1 MSNAQKKNV
10 PELRFSGFEDEWEE
24 KKLGNLGLFQKS
36 YSFSRAKEGNGK
48 TKHIHYGD
56 IHSKFKTVLDSDG
69 NIPNIIEKAVFELIQ
84 KGDIVFA
91 DASEDYSDL
100 GKAVMI
106 DFKPNSLISGL
117 HTHLFRPLNNAISN
131 FLIFYTKTLSY
142 KKFIRQQGT
151 GISVLG
157 ISKKSLLNL
166 NVLIPRSGQE
176 QQKIGKFF
184 SKLDRQ
190 IELEEQKLELLQQQK
205 KGYMQKFFSQELRF
219 KDENGE
225 EYPEWE
231 EKQLGEV
238 AEIIGGGTPS
248 TKNKLYWNGEINWFS
263 PIEIGNKTYV
273 YSSQKKITEEG
284 LRKSSAKILPV
295 GTILFTSRAGI
306 GKTAILAKESTTNQ
320 GFQSIVPRKGVL
332 DSYYVY
338 TISNI
343 LKILAEK
350 VSAGSTFSEISKKQ
364 MEQLNLNI
372 PMIKEQKNISKF
384 FSKFDNLIEIQ
395 ERKLKLLKQQKQGL
409 LQKMFI

>member
-1 MSNAQKKNV
+1 MSNTQKKNV
-10 PELRFSGFEDEWEE
+10 PELRFPGFEGEWEE
-24 KKLGNLGLFQKS
+24 KKLGDVATFAKGKLGTKKDVSQ
-36 YSFSRAKEGNGK
+36 NGVP
-48 TKHIHYGD
+48 IILYG
-56 IHSKFKTVLDSDG
+56 
-69 NIPNIIEKAVFELIQ
+69 EL
-84 KGDIVFA
+84 
-91 DASEDYSDL
+91 
-100 GKAVMI
+100 
-106 DFKPNSLISGL
+106 
-117 HTHLFRPLNNAISN
+117 
-131 FLIFYTKTLSY
+131 YTKYGAIVSKIFSKTDIPENKLKIA
-142 KKFIRQQGT
+142 KK
-151 GISVLG
+151 
-157 ISKKSLLNL
+157 ND
-166 NVLIPRSGQE
+166 VLIPSSGETAIDIATASCIYLNKGVAVGGDINILTPQKQDDRFISLSINGINKNELSKYAQGKTVVHLYNNDIKNLKIVFPSEFEE
-176 QQKIGKFF
+176 QVRIGDFF

-205 KGYMQKFFSQELRF
+205 KGYMQKIFSQELRF

-238 AEIIGGGTPS
+238 AEIIGGGPPS

>member
-1 MSNAQKKNV
+1 M
-10 PELRFSGFEDEWEE
+10 
-24 KKLGNLGLFQKS
+24 
-36 YSFSRAKEGNGK
+36 
-48 TKHIHYGD
+48 
-56 IHSKFKTVLDSDG
+56 
-69 NIPNIIEKAVFELIQ
+69 
-84 KGDIVFA
+84 
-91 DASEDYSDL
+91 
-100 GKAVMI
+100 
-106 DFKPNSLISGL
+106 
-117 HTHLFRPLNNAISN
+117 
-131 FLIFYTKTLSY
+131 
-142 KKFIRQQGT
+142 
-151 GISVLG
+151 
-157 ISKKSLLNL
+157 
-166 NVLIPRSGQE
+166 
-176 QQKIGKFF
+176 QKI
-184 SKLDRQ
+184 
-190 IELEEQKLELLQQQK
+190 
-205 KGYMQKFFSQELRF
+205 FSQELRF

-238 AEIIGGGTPS
+238 AEIIGGGPPS

>member
-1 MSNAQKKNV
+1 MSNTQKKNV
-10 PELRFSGFEDEWEE
+10 PELRFPGFEGEWEE
-24 KKLGNLGLFQKS
+24 KKLGDVATFAKDKLG
-36 YSFSRAKEGNGK
+36 AKKDVSQNGVP
-48 TKHIHYGD
+48 IILYG
-56 IHSKFKTVLDSDG
+56 
-69 NIPNIIEKAVFELIQ
+69 EL
-84 KGDIVFA
+84 
-91 DASEDYSDL
+91 
-100 GKAVMI
+100 
-106 DFKPNSLISGL
+106 
-117 HTHLFRPLNNAISN
+117 
-131 FLIFYTKTLSY
+131 YTKYGAIVSKIFSKTDIPENKLKIA
-142 KKFIRQQGT
+142 KK
-151 GISVLG
+151 
-157 ISKKSLLNL
+157 ND
-166 NVLIPRSGQE
+166 VLIPSSGETAIDIATASCIYLNKGVAVGGDINILTPQKQDDRFISLSINGINKNELSKYAQGKTVVHLYNNDIKNLKIVFPSEFEE
-176 QQKIGKFF
+176 QVRIGDFF

-205 KGYMQKFFSQELRF
+205 KGYMQKIFSQELRF

-238 AEIIGGGTPS
+238 AEIIGGGPPS

>member
-1 MSNAQKKNV
+1 MSNTQKKNV
-10 PELRFSGFEDEWEE
+10 PELRFPGFEGEWEE
-24 KKLGNLGLFQKS
+24 KKLGDVATFAKGKLG
-36 YSFSRAKEGNGK
+36 AKKDVSQNGVP
-48 TKHIHYGD
+48 IILYG
-56 IHSKFKTVLDSDG
+56 
-69 NIPNIIEKAVFELIQ
+69 EL
-84 KGDIVFA
+84 
-91 DASEDYSDL
+91 
-100 GKAVMI
+100 
-106 DFKPNSLISGL
+106 
-117 HTHLFRPLNNAISN
+117 
-131 FLIFYTKTLSY
+131 YTKYGAIVSKIFSKTDIPENKLKIA
-142 KKFIRQQGT
+142 KK
-151 GISVLG
+151 
-157 ISKKSLLNL
+157 NY
-166 NVLIPRSGQE
+166 VLIPSSGETAIDIATASCIYLNKGVAVGGDINILTPQKQDDRFISLSINGINKNELSKYAQGKTVVHLYNNDIKNLKIVFPSEFEE
-176 QQKIGKFF
+176 QVRIGDFF

-205 KGYMQKFFSQELRF
+205 KGYMQKIFSQELRF

-238 AEIIGGGTPS
+238 AEIIGGGPPS

>member
-1 MSNAQKKNV
+1 MSNTQKKNV
-10 PELRFSGFEDEWEE
+10 PELRFPGFEGEWEE
-24 KKLGNLGLFQKS
+24 KKLGDIATFAKGKLG
-36 YSFSRAKEGNGK
+36 AKKDVSQNGVP
-48 TKHIHYGD
+48 IILYG
-56 IHSKFKTVLDSDG
+56 
-69 NIPNIIEKAVFELIQ
+69 EL
-84 KGDIVFA
+84 
-91 DASEDYSDL
+91 
-100 GKAVMI
+100 
-106 DFKPNSLISGL
+106 
-117 HTHLFRPLNNAISN
+117 
-131 FLIFYTKTLSY
+131 YTKYGAIVSKIFSKTDIPENKLKIA
-142 KKFIRQQGT
+142 KK
-151 GISVLG
+151 
-157 ISKKSLLNL
+157 ND
-166 NVLIPRSGQE
+166 VLIPSSGETAIDIATASCIYLNKGVAVGGDINILTPQKQDDRFISLSINGINKNELSKYAQGKTVVHLYNNDIKNLKIVFPSEFEE
-176 QQKIGKFF
+176 QVRIGDFF

-205 KGYMQKFFSQELRF
+205 KGYMQKIFSQELRF

-238 AEIIGGGTPS
+238 AEIIGGGPPS

-343 LKILAEK
+343 LKRLAEK

>member
-1 MSNAQKKNV
+1 MSNTQKKNV
-10 PELRFSGFEDEWEE
+10 PELRFPGFEGEWEE
-24 KKLGNLGLFQKS
+24 KKLGDVATFAKGKLG
-36 YSFSRAKEGNGK
+36 AKKDVSQNGVP
-48 TKHIHYGD
+48 IILYG
-56 IHSKFKTVLDSDG
+56 
-69 NIPNIIEKAVFELIQ
+69 EL
-84 KGDIVFA
+84 
-91 DASEDYSDL
+91 
-100 GKAVMI
+100 
-106 DFKPNSLISGL
+106 
-117 HTHLFRPLNNAISN
+117 
-131 FLIFYTKTLSY
+131 YTKYGAIVSKIFSKTDIPENKLKIA
-142 KKFIRQQGT
+142 KK
-151 GISVLG
+151 
-157 ISKKSLLNL
+157 ND
-166 NVLIPRSGQE
+166 VLIPSSGETAIDIATASCIYLNKGVAVGGDINILTPQKQDDRFISLSINGINKNELSKYAQGKTVVHLYNNDIKNLKIVFPSEFEE
-176 QQKIGKFF
+176 QVRIGDFF

-205 KGYMQKFFSQELRF
+205 KGYMQKIFSQELRF

-238 AEIIGGGTPS
+238 AEIIGGGPPS

-372 PMIKEQKNISKF
+372 PMIKKQKNISKF
-384 FSKFDNLIEIQ
+384 FRKLNNLIEIQ

>member
-1 MSNAQKKNV
+1 MSNTQKKNV
-10 PELRFSGFEDEWEE
+10 QELRFPGFEGEWEE
-24 KKLGNLGLFQKS
+24 KKLGDVATFAKGKLG
-36 YSFSRAKEGNGK
+36 AKKDVSQNGVP
-48 TKHIHYGD
+48 IILYG
-56 IHSKFKTVLDSDG
+56 
-69 NIPNIIEKAVFELIQ
+69 EL
-84 KGDIVFA
+84 
-91 DASEDYSDL
+91 
-100 GKAVMI
+100 
-106 DFKPNSLISGL
+106 
-117 HTHLFRPLNNAISN
+117 
-131 FLIFYTKTLSY
+131 YTKYGAIVSKIFSKTDIPENKLKIA
-142 KKFIRQQGT
+142 KK
-151 GISVLG
+151 
-157 ISKKSLLNL
+157 ND
-166 NVLIPRSGQE
+166 VLIPSSGETAIDIATASCIYLNKGVAVGGDINILTPQKQDDRFISLSINGINKNELSKYAQGKTVVHLYNNDIKNLKIVFPSEFEE
-176 QQKIGKFF
+176 QVRIGDFF

-205 KGYMQKFFSQELRF
+205 KGYMQKIFSQELRF

-238 AEIIGGGTPS
+238 AEIIGGGPPS

-263 PIEIGNKTYV
+263 PIEIGNKTYD

>member
-1 MSNAQKKNV
+1 MSNTQKKNV
-10 PELRFSGFEDEWEE
+10 PELRFPGFEGEWEE
-24 KKLGNLGLFQKS
+24 KKLGDVATFAKGKLG
-36 YSFSRAKEGNGK
+36 AKKDVSQNGVP
-48 TKHIHYGD
+48 IILYG
-56 IHSKFKTVLDSDG
+56 
-69 NIPNIIEKAVFELIQ
+69 EL
-84 KGDIVFA
+84 
-91 DASEDYSDL
+91 
-100 GKAVMI
+100 
-106 DFKPNSLISGL
+106 
-117 HTHLFRPLNNAISN
+117 
-131 FLIFYTKTLSY
+131 YTKYGAIVSKIFSKTDIPENKLKIA
-142 KKFIRQQGT
+142 KK
-151 GISVLG
+151 
-157 ISKKSLLNL
+157 ND
-166 NVLIPRSGQE
+166 VLIPSSGETAIDIATASCIYLNKGVAVGGDINILTPQKQDDRFISLSINGINKNELSKYAQGKTVVHLYNNDIKNLKIVLPSEFEE
-176 QQKIGKFF
+176 QVRIGDFF

-205 KGYMQKFFSQELRF
+205 KGYMQKIFSQELRF

-238 AEIIGGGTPS
+238 AEIIGGGPPS